1 MRAAFAVWN
10 GRIAPV
16 FDVARQIH
24 LVEAESGGIVNQ
36 WTEVLPEEMPVQRA
50 LRLTELG
57 VENLICGAVSR
68 PLQALVSAY
77 GIRVT
82 AFIAGGA
89 DEVIQAWLE
98 DRLDGEE
105 FAMPGCCGR
114 RKPRG
119 CRSPGGRA
127 ARPGKSRGRAG
138 GAEKIRPD
146 H

>member
-1 MRAAFAVWN
+1 
-10 GRIAPV
+10 
-16 FDVARQIH
+16 
-24 LVEAESGGIVNQ
+24 LVEVESGRIVNQ

-57 VENLICGAVSR
+57 VEDLICGAVSR

-89 DEVIQAWLE
+89 EEVIQAWLE
-98 DRLDGEE
+98 DRLDREE
-105 FAMPGCCGR
+105 FIMPGCCGR
-114 RKPRG
+114 RKTRACRG
-119 CRSPGGRA
+119 PGRRP
-127 ARPGKSRGRAG
+127 ARPGKSRGLAG
-138 GAEKIRPD
+138 GAGKIPRD